1 MQTQNLGQNKS
12 IKDELPSKFESLF
25 KQFNQ
30 LQNEL
35 TSFFEG
41 VMKLY
46 QQTKLKSKVLYSSG
60 DKKVDELSKTWRPPY
75 NTHTQS
81 KLPHRF
87 KISVYSVCKAKKKK
101 NRTKQIIPKL
111 TRISALQNNMK
122 FRRKFND
129 LVLLDITSR
138 KLFSTSEKIVL
149 SLPTSFLSSMDN
161 LIKIGKKDLKVL

>member
-60 DKKVDELSKTWRPPY
+60 DKKVDELSKT
-75 NTHTQS
+75 
-81 KLPHRF
+81 
-87 KISVYSVCKAKKKK
+87 
-101 NRTKQIIPKL
+101 
-111 TRISALQNNMK
+111 
-122 FRRKFND
+122 
-129 LVLLDITSR
+129 
-138 KLFSTSEKIVL
+138 
-149 SLPTSFLSSMDN
+149 
-161 LIKIGKKDLKVL
+161 